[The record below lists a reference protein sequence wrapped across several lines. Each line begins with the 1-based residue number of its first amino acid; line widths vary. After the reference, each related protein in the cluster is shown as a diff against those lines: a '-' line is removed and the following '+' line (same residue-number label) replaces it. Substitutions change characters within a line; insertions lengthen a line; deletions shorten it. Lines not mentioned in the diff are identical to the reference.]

1 MQSSTR
7 QETKRRIAGVLEAA
21 LKQDGD
27 TAWHVQR
34 ELSRADLWFL
44 LVYVLNRSDCDCE
57 WVWERCREVQAQ
69 PDGMLDLWARGH
81 YKSSIITY
89 ALTIQEILRD
99 PNITV
104 GIFSFSRPIAKA
116 FLSQIKREFEQ
127 NETLRALFPDILWDK
142 PSVQAPRWNEDSG
155 IIVKRSS
162 NPKEA
167 TIEAW
172 GLVDSQ
178 PTSRHY
184 SLLVYDDAVT
194 QDSVTSP
201 EVVAKVT
208 RAWELSLNLAGMG
221 ARFRY
226 IGTRYDYA
234 DTYRTIIER
243 GAAIPRV
250 YPAERDGRSVFL
262 PEDVL
267 AEMRKQMGPYTY
279 GAQMLQ
285 NPVAGGAQTF
295 REDWV
300 QYWDA
305 DNLANLNLY
314 ILVDPA
320 NSKKRYSDYTA
331 MFVVGMGAD
340 MNIYVVDIVMDRLGL
355 TERTSRLFSLVRTYR
370 PRMVGY
376 ERYGMQ
382 SDIDHIRER
391 MGHENFRFPI
401 VEMTGPTKKEDR
413 IAAMVPFFEQGRIY
427 LPRECWKDTAD
438 GEKDLVSVFLDQYR
452 SFPYCRGH
460 DDLLDCLANI
470 TRLQMSPPSSSTA
483 GQFRAID
490 EADPYGLEEE
500 RADAWL

>member
-1 MQSSTR
+1 MQSLTR
-7 QETKRRIAGVLEAA
+7 QETKKRIANVLEAA
-21 LKQDGD
+21 LKQGD
-27 TAWHVQR
+27 ETVWHVQR
-34 ELSRADLWFL
+34 ELCRADLWFL
-44 LVYVLNRSDCDCE
+44 LVYVLNRPDCDCD
-57 WVWERCREVQAQ
+57 WVWERCREVQME
-69 PDGMLDLWARGH
+69 PDGYLDLWFRGG
-81 YKSSIITY
+81 YKSTIITY
-89 ALTIQEILRD
+89 ALTIQDILRD

-104 GIFSFSRPIAKA
+104 GIFSFNRPIAKA
-116 FLSQIKREFEQ
+116 FLAQIKREFEG
-127 NETLRALFPDILWDK
+127 NEELKTLFPDILWEK
-142 PSVQAPRWNEDSG
+142 PHVQAPRWSEDTG

-162 NPKEA
+162 NPKES

-184 SLLVYDDAVT
+184 GLLVFDDAVT
-194 QDSVTSP
+194 QDSVSSP
-201 EVVAKVT
+201 EVITKVT
-208 RAWELSLNLAGMG
+208 RAWELSLNLAGRG

-234 DTYRTIIER
+234 DTYRTILDR
-243 GAAIPRV
+243 GAAVPRV
-250 YPAERDGRSVFL
+250 YPAERDGKSVFL
-262 PEDVL
+262 PEEKL

-295 REDWV
+295 REEWV

-320 NSKKRYSDYTA
+320 NSKKKYSDYTA
-331 MFVVGMGAD
+331 MFVVGVGAD
-340 MNIYVVDIVMDRLGL
+340 LNLYVADIVMDRLSL
-355 TERTSRLFSLVRTYR
+355 TERTARLFSLVRSYR

-391 MGHENFRFPI
+391 MAQENFRFPI
-401 VEMTGPTKKEDR
+401 LELTGPTKKEDR
-413 IAAMVPFFEQGRIY
+413 ISALVPFFEQGRVF
-427 LPRECWKDTAD
+427 LPRECWRNTAD
-438 GEKDLVSVFLDQYR
+438 GEKDLVAVFLDQYR

-460 DDLLDCLANI
+460 DDLLDCLANV
-470 TRLQMSPPSSSTA
+470 TRMQMSPPSSSMSA
-483 GQFRAID
+483 QVRAF
-490 EADPYGLEEE
+490 EEEDPYGLETET
-500 RADAWL
+500 DFSW